1 VSTRFEVIERYVH
14 WREACSAVRDA
25 YDEWS
30 RASAVNR
37 PLSFAAYRAALD
49 QEEAAAALLRRG
61 CGAGAPGPLG
71 NRAERP
77 RQTGFVGR

>member
-1 VSTRFEVIERYVH
+1 MSTRFEVVERYVH

-49 QEEAAAALLRRG
+49 QEEAAAALLRHGRD
-61 CGAGAPGPLG
+61 AGSPGPLG
-71 NRAERP
+71 GQSQRP
-77 RQTGFVGR
+77 RQTGIVGR

>member
-14 WREACSAVRDA
+14 WREACSVVRDA
-25 YDEWS
+25 YDEWAG
-30 RASAVNR
+30 ASAVDR

-61 CGAGAPGPLG
+61 CEAESAGPVGG
-71 NRAERP
+71 RSERP